1 MSSGFIHV
9 RLILC
14 NLHTVARKAS
24 QEIFVPRSGEGM
36 VGRGQILSF
45 LGVNILGRKKRGCK
59 A

>member
-1 MSSGFIHV
+1 
-9 RLILC
+9 
-14 NLHTVARKAS
+14 VARKAS